1 MKKIWDLI
9 EKCMHFCVFRILRL
23 RISEEA
29 WNKWCQFVKFG
40 IVGMSNTLIYYI
52 VYVILVALSVNYLV
66 SSLIGFFMSV
76 SNSYYWND
84 RYVFTE
90 DEEESRIWWKTY
102 IKTFL
107 AYAGTGLILN
117 NLLLIL
123 WVRVCGI
130 HE

>member
-9 EKCMHFCVFRILRL
+9 EKCMHFCVFRIMRL

-29 WNKWCQFVKFG
+29 WNKLCQFVKFG
-40 IVGMSNTLIYYI
+40 IVGLSNMLIYFI
-52 VYVILVALSVNYLV
+52 VYVISVALSVNYLV
-66 SSLIGFFMSV
+66 SSLIGFFVSV
-76 SNSYYWND
+76 INSYYSND

-90 DEEESRIWWKTY
+90 EEESRIWWKTF

-107 AYAGTGLILN
+107 AYTGTGLIPN